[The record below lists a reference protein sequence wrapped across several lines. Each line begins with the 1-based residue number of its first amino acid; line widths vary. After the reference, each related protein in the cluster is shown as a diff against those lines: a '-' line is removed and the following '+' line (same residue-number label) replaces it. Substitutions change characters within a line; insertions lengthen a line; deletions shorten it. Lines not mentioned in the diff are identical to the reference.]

1 MHKVIFVLLCAVS
14 LTGCFQQVSKPS
26 EITLVD
32 AMTQVGKGLAAMR
45 AEQGDAKT
53 GLIAETATVTFNIA
67 ASSNVDTGLK
77 VDLAPPAVS
86 EGVEAGGT
94 LDSKRASSRSNAV
107 TVTFKNILVL
117 PKETVGYVLAGTED
131 NGKGT
136 KLERVVD
143 GFDIQL
149 FMHPVTPAAPRE

>member
-1 MHKVIFVLLCAVS
+1 MHKVIFVFLCAVS

-26 EITLVD
+26 EITLVE

-45 AEQGDAKT
+45 SEQGDAKT

-67 ASSNVDTGLK
+67 ASSDSNTGLK
-77 VDLAPPAVS
+77 VDLSPPAVS

-107 TVTFKNILVL
+107 TVTFKNILAL

-143 GFDIQL
+143 EFDIQIFL
-149 FMHPVTPAAPRE
+149 DQGAPAAPQQ

>member
-1 MHKVIFVLLCAVS
+1 
-14 LTGCFQQVSKPS
+14 
-26 EITLVD
+26 
-32 AMTQVGKGLAAMR
+32 MR
-45 AEQGDAKT
+45 AAQGDAKT

-67 ASSNVDTGLK
+67 ASSSVDTGLK
-77 VDLAPPAVS
+77 VDLSAPAVS

-94 LDSKRASSRSNAV
+94 LDSKRASSKSNAV
-107 TVTFKNILVL
+107 TVTFKNILAL
-117 PKETVGYVLAGTED
+117 PKETVGYVLAGAED

-149 FMHPVTPAAPRE
+149 FMHPGASAAPRK

>member
-1 MHKVIFVLLCAVS
+1 MYKLFGIVFCAVM
-14 LTGCFQQVSKPS
+14 LTGCLQQVSKPS

-32 AMTQVGKGLAAMR
+32 AMTQVGQGLAAMR
-45 AEQGDAKT
+45 AAQGDAKT

-67 ASSNVDTGLK
+67 ASSSVDTGLK
-77 VDLAPPAVS
+77 VDLSAPAVS

-94 LDSKRASSRSNAV
+94 LDSKRASSKSNAV
-107 TVTFKNILVL
+107 TVTFKNILAL
-117 PKETVGYVLAGTED
+117 PKETVGYVLAGAED

-149 FMHPVTPAAPRE
+149 FMHPGASAAPRK